1 MIKIFIYQVL
11 EGIKEIM
18 KIMIKK
24 YPFFMNKE
32 CTKVTGNIIHIMLK
46 SG

>member
-1 MIKIFIYQVL
+1 MIRIFIYQVL
-11 EGIKEIM
+11 EGKEIM
-18 KIMIKK
+18 KIMMKK
-24 YPFFMNKE
+24 YPFFINKE